1 MDAHS
6 IAFLELFNGQVQYVV
21 PRWQR
26 RYCWGQSD
34 IERLVEDLLT
44 VARARSN
51 PTHYGGTLL
60 TFPESST
67 AGVVN
72 RIRVVDGQQRLT
84 TVSILLACIAE
95 RLGPDGNCDDW
106 TAEVI
111 RNDRLTNPG
120 KPSDK
125 IRKLKLQD
133 RDEDEYRSG
142 LDGFPNGAG
151 AITQAWGILRR
162 LVAQNDVALI
172 LKGLGQLRVV
182 SIGVK
187 NEDPQQIFES
197 LNATGRPLTESEKV
211 KNWLLMGLPDNEQQD
226 LHDNYWLQIEKYL
239 GAEYSNEPID
249 LFLRDMLRWQTGEIR
264 GIDQTYEAFRRW
276 AIQNGKDNDRPA
288 ICHELTR
295 LAGLYGVL
303 TGTTGKH
310 SNPKVERELRHLRNM
325 GIDIHR
331 PLILRLLNDVSQ
343 HDEMKFSKG
352 EEFVQVLKG
361 IGTWTT
367 RLWLADR
374 QTPGMNRA
382 IAELAHGRGPTVSE
396 KFSQYW
402 LGCINKFRNS
412 RIGVPSDE
420 DIREGIRNRK
430 AYGGRVTKSTFAVL
444 YALVEHEHGKESP
457 ATDYLTVEHVM
468 PRTLT
473 NDWKSH
479 LGEKADEI
487 HGKYLNQIANLTL
500 SGINSELGNSS
511 FDVKRIEYEQ
521 SPIGITRRI
530 AYETEW
536 NIEALERRSE
546 DLAERALECWP
557 WSAGGTRETS
567 NLRWRI
573 EQGPWRNEQ
582 TASQMV
588 LNVASAL
595 LSQNSGN
602 ADQLSSNALSFSVL
616 PANIYPPNTMIGSL
630 IMRAIPEHN
639 DYVLYPYERDY
650 TSSAKRCQE
659 MGRRCGVEIDVE
671 ISEVGEYQKFWN
683 LLMKETGGV
692 PGQKDSWRGP
702 DQCTKAL
709 NSSRDY
715 IRIYIGNPDLLW
727 LYIRAGESEISEERT
742 RRMLHYSRQI
752 ENQMGDQK
760 LGSDFEKNSKKGWSI
775 SVQRNWIGDDED
787 NWLEAIY
794 WIKQQQE
801 RLEAILND
809 ELTKE
814 NN

>member
-1 MDAHS
+1 MDTHS

-44 VARARSN
+44 VAQARSN

-95 RLGPDGNCDDW
+95 KLGSDGICDDW
-106 TAEVI
+106 TADVI

-120 KPSDK
+120 KPPDK

-133 RDEDEYRSG
+133 RDEDEYQRG
-142 LDGFPNGAG
+142 LDGLPKGAG
-151 AITQAWGILRR
+151 AITQAWGILRQ

-182 SIGVK
+182 SIGLE

-211 KNWLLMGLPDNEQQD
+211 KNWLLIGLSNKEQQN
-226 LHDNYWLQIEKYL
+226 LYDNYWLQIEKDL
-239 GAEYSNEPID
+239 GAEYSNEPVD

-264 GIDQTYEAFRRW
+264 GINQTYEAFRRW
-276 AIQNGKDNDRPA
+276 AVQNEKNYDRPA

-295 LAGLYGVL
+295 LARLYGVL
-303 TGTTGKH
+303 TGTAGKH
-310 SNPKVERELRHLRNM
+310 SNPKVERELRHLCNL

-331 PLILRLLNDVSQ
+331 PLTLRLLNDASQ
-343 HDEMKFSKG
+343 HNEMELSKG
-352 EEFVQVLKG
+352 EELAQVIKG
-361 IGTWTT
+361 IGTWIT
-367 RLWLADR
+367 RMWLADR
-374 QTPGMNRA
+374 QTTGMNRA
-382 IAELAHGRGPTVSE
+382 FAELAHGRGPAVSE

-430 AYGGRVTKSTFAVL
+430 AYGGGVTKSTFAVL
-444 YALVEHEHGKESP
+444 YALVEHEHGKESS
-457 ATDYLTVEHVM
+457 ALDYLTIEHVM

-487 HGKYLNQIANLTL
+487 HGKHLNQIANLTL
-500 SGINSELGNSS
+500 SGFNSELGNSS
-511 FDVKRIEYEQ
+511 FDVKREAYKK
-521 SPIGITRRI
+521 SNIGITRRI
-530 AYETEW
+530 ADETEW
-536 NIEALERRSE
+536 NIGALERRSE

-557 WSAGGTRETS
+557 WSADGTRETS
-567 NLRWRI
+567 NLQWRI
-573 EQGPWRNEQ
+573 DQGPWHNEQ

-595 LSQNSGN
+595 LSRNSQNV
-602 ADQLSSNALSFSVL
+602 DKLSSGALTFSVL
-616 PANIYPPNTMIGSL
+616 PAINYPPNEKTGSL
-630 IMRAIPEHN
+630 TMRAIPEHN

-650 TSSAKRCQE
+650 TSSAKRCRE
-659 MGRRCGVEIDVE
+659 MGERCGVEIDVDL
-671 ISEVGEYQKFWN
+671 SNAGSYQKFWN

-692 PGQKDSWRGP
+692 PGQKDPWRGP
-702 DQCTKAL
+702 DQSTEAL
-709 NSSRDY
+709 NSSCDC
-715 IRIYIGNPDLLW
+715 INIYIGNPDLLW
-727 LYIRAGESEISEERT
+727 LYIRAGESGISEERT

-760 LGSDFEKNSKKGWSI
+760 LGSDFEKNSKKGRSI
-775 SVQRNWIGDDED
+775 RVQRNWIGDDED
-787 NWLEAIY
+787 NWLEAVR
-794 WIKQQQE
+794 WIKLQQS
-801 RLEAILND
+801 RLEAILKD

-814 NN
+814 NY